1 MMQLIVTV
9 ASLLFAVTGTYATE
23 RALDRYARIPE
34 AAQQD
39 NALPAGD
46 EAEAEADPG
55 A

>member
-9 ASLLFAVTGTYATE
+9 ASLLFAVSGTYVAE

-39 NALPAGD
+39 STQPAAA
-46 EAEAEADPG
+46 EAEAEPG
-55 A
+55 PEG

>member
-1 MMQLIVTV
+1 MMQLIV
-9 ASLLFAVTGTYATE
+9 TE